1 MSIKQQAVK
10 GVLWNSIERF
20 SAQGIQ
26 FILTIFIARILSPDD
41 YGLIA
46 MLSIFMA
53 VAQVLVDSGFGN
65 ALIQKKERSEA
76 DYSTAFYFN
85 IIVSIIIYLLL
96 YFISPLI
103 AGFYEQPQLVRIARV
118 FGFVLI
124 INSFTIVQQA
134 RLTVLLDFKKQA
146 IASLISVVVSGIVG
160 IYMAYRGYGVWAL
173 VWQAI
178 FAAFIRGVIFW
189 IYAHWL
195 PKYVFSMVSFRHMFS
210 FGSRLMV
217 ASLLHTVYTNMY
229 SLVVGK
235 VFSASTL
242 GYFNRAFTLGQFPV
256 QNFSVIILKV
266 LYPIQ
271 CRFQDDVEKF
281 NYLFVNYLR
290 FSCFVLFPIM
300 IGMSVLAE
308 PLISV
313 LLTDKWLP
321 AVPFLQII
329 CWAGMWNPVMQIN
342 VSVLDA
348 KGRSDYHLQS
358 EIIKKILAFVIL
370 FVSLPFGIKMICMG
384 LVVYAFTDMVI
395 IIGYTRRL
403 TGIGYCRQIK
413 ILLPVVLLSTT
424 MGLVAWLVASLFAD
438 TWLRLFAGTIAG
450 IIWYLGGAWIFH
462 FKEWEYGKKIIR
474 NGSLG

>member
-1 MSIKQQAVK
+1 MSLKNQAIK
-10 GVLWNSIERF
+10 GFFWNSIERF

-26 FILTIFIARILSPDD
+26 FVLTIFIARILSPDD

-65 ALIQKKERSEA
+65 ALIQKKERSEV

-96 YFISPLI
+96 YFTSPLI
-103 AGFYEQPQLVRIARV
+103 ANFYEQSQLTQIARV

-124 INSFTIVQQA
+124 INSFSIVQQA
-134 RLTVLLDFKKQA
+134 RLTILLDFKKQA
-146 IASLISVVVSGIVG
+146 VASLISVVVSGIVG
-160 IYMAYRGYGVWAL
+160 IYIAYCGYGVWAL

-178 FAAFIRGVIFW
+178 FAAFCRGVIFW
-189 IYAHWL
+189 IYAHWF
-195 PKYVFSMVSFRHMFS
+195 PGYVFSMRSFHYMFS
-210 FGSRLMV
+210 FGSRLML

-235 VFSASTL
+235 VFTASTL

-271 CRFQDDVEKF
+271 CRFQDDLEKF
-281 NYLFVNYLR
+281 NYIFVNYLR

-300 IGMSVLAE
+300 IGMFVLAE

-329 CWAGMWNPVMQIN
+329 CLAGMWNPVMQIN

-370 FVSLPFGIKMICMG
+370 FVSLPLGIKMICVG
-384 LVVYAFTDMVI
+384 LVVYAFTDMAI
-395 IIGYTRRL
+395 IIWYTRRL

-413 ILLPVVLLSTT
+413 ILLPVILLSTT
-424 MGLVAWLVASLFAD
+424 MGSVAWLASSLFTDA
-438 TWLRLFAGTIAG
+438 WLRLLVG
-450 IIWYLGGAWIFH
+450 ITVGGIWYLGGAWIFH
-462 FKEWEYGKKIIR
+462 FKEWEYGKKIIC
-474 NGSLG
+474 NSSLE